1 MMDKLAKKFCGFLYT
16 EYSVTGANT
25 YNRLTEAERDG
36 WRAEYCREYPDVLD
50 DVTYIDTVM
59 LARRLEAVFN
69 ADTGGV
75 NAASD
80 KLRAYAALGKAVA
93 DVVARKADEAGADWV
108 DEGWSDG
115 LFKEYQEGR

>member
-1 MMDKLAKKFCGFLYT
+1 MNKFIRKFCGFLYT

-50 DVTYIDTVM
+50 DVNYIASDL
-59 LARRLEAVFN
+59 LARRLELVFT
-69 ADTGGV
+69 AKDER
-75 NAASD
+75 A
-80 KLRAYAALGKAVA
+80 KLAAYAALGKAVA
-93 DVVARKADEAGADWV
+93 DVVARKADEAGEEWV

-115 LFKEYQEGR
+115 LFKEFQEGY

>member
-16 EYSVTGANT
+16 EFGVTGANT

-50 DVTYIDTVM
+50 DVNYIASDL
-59 LARRLEAVFN
+59 LARRLELVFG
-69 ADTGGV
+69 AKDERERL
-75 NAASD
+75 S
-80 KLRAYAALGKAVA
+80 AYAALGKAVA
-93 DVVARKADEAGADWV
+93 DVVARKADEAGEEWV

-115 LFKEYQEGR
+115 LFKEFQEGR